1 MKLEVVEEDCVIS
14 MIELNEMLESP
25 STFLLLRFDVV
36 YLHGFKVDGGT
47 SVTSK
52 KPRNTEWKREG

>member
-1 MKLEVVEEDCVIS
+1 MS
-14 MIELNEMLESP
+14 NMIKLNEMLESP

-36 YLHGFKVDGGT
+36 YLHGFDIDGGA

-52 KPRNTEWKREG
+52 PRKTERKRVG